1 MKKNKFL
8 ILTIFIFSF
17 VNGQFVKQSNL
28 IISSNIAGNHE
39 LSVLNA
45 KEEVKANMGF
55 SGSLE
60 GDFYKV
66 DNISIGLGTEFML
79 LRELEENMGSV
90 RFTNS
95 FFGTLKVLMSS
106 SESSKVYAKARLG
119 YATPKGDKD
128 YEGDDW
134 VTYGGGMSYGFGG
147 EIYFSSNNFLEIL
160 FLNYSGDAGLY
171 DYDYGNI
178 DFDIKHSHI
187 NIGFGISL

>member
-1 MKKNKFL
+1 MKRLWL
-8 ILTIFIFSF
+8 ILTILIFSF

-28 IISSNIAGNHE
+28 ILSANVSGNHE
-39 LSVLNA
+39 LSINNVKEDVEA
-45 KEEVKANMGF
+45 KMGF

-79 LRELEENMGSV
+79 LRELDENVGSV
-90 RFTNS
+90 KFTNS
-95 FFGTLKVLMSS
+95 FFGTLKVLMNS

-134 VTYGGGMSYGFGG
+134 LTYGGGMSYGFGG
-147 EIYFSSNNFLEIL
+147 EIYFSTNNFLEIL

-171 DYDYGNI
+171 DFDYGNI

>member
-1 MKKNKFL
+1 MSIKNLFCL
-8 ILTIFIFSF
+8 SILFFSF

-28 IISSNIAGNHE
+28 IISSNISGNHE
-39 LSVLNA
+39 LSVLNV
-45 KEEVKANMGF
+45 KEEAKANMGF

-66 DNISIGLGTEFML
+66 DNISIGIGTEFML
-79 LRELEENMGSV
+79 LRELEENIGSV

-128 YEGDDW
+128 YEGDDM

-160 FLNYSGDAGLY
+160 FLNYSGDASLY
-171 DYDYGNI
+171 DYDYGNF
-178 DFDIKHSHI
+178 DFDIKHTHI